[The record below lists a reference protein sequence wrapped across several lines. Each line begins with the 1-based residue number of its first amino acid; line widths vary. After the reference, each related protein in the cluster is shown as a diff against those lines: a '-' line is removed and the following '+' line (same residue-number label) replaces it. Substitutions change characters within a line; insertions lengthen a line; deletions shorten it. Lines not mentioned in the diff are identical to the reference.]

1 MPISEKV
8 ELGTSKFKMPGF
20 YLLRSNCQGAPLPRG
35 VLLLCSWSLRPLM
48 SLYHTWCQIFGR
60 WNQLNLRDHQ
70 MGHWWSHNSLTET
83 GNGMRGQKLKAAWAK
98 AESQATWKQECENKL
113 ISSRGRKPLQK
124 PELLQLEHCQSGGSY
139 PRGKCFV
146 APDLGVQGRP
156 QSSKK
161 KKLPGSTR
169 VRKVDMKSS

>member
-1 MPISEKV
+1 
-8 ELGTSKFKMPGF
+8 
-20 YLLRSNCQGAPLPRG
+20 
-35 VLLLCSWSLRPLM
+35 
-48 SLYHTWCQIFGR
+48 
-60 WNQLNLRDHQ
+60 

-83 GNGMRGQKLKAAWAK
+83 GNGMGGQKLKAAWAK
-98 AESQATWKQECENKL
+98 AESQATCKEDVNICK
-113 ISSRGRKPLQK
+113 KPYVTK
-124 PELLQLEHCQSGGSY
+124 EDRHYETVVGSY

-146 APDLGVQGRP
+146 APDLGVRGRP